1 MYIAGGDVSS
11 FIMAEV
17 AYTVLRMRK
26 FCIFAAYKCMRSASA
41 LLVVRQ
47 RATDLLWKKLRE
59 IEVN

>member
-1 MYIAGGDVSS
+1 MHAKHAVTYIYIAGGDVSS

-26 FCIFAAYKCMRSASA
+26 FCIFAAYKCMRSA

-47 RATDLLWKKLRE
+47 RATDLL
-59 IEVN
+59 